1 MRRDEVFDR
10 ALRQPDPRSCGAAT
24 LVVARM
30 LRDPSY
36 AETARAHFARECLAM
51 HKRVTSLSDVRG
63 RLQVPWPRAWGTPPW
78 ALAHQL
84 AWTTGVGYRTR
95 RIRHE
100 RRVALLAEA
109 LAAVAR
115 GLPVGL
121 YVGNDRLPRHVVL
134 LVAATEGTRPDTLPT
149 AYEPASGELVGF
161 TQQQFVDG
169 TLDLGG
175 WSRPWFLVSPRQ
187 TLPAG
192 ARRR

>member
-1 MRRDEVFDR
+1 MACSAIFDSP
-10 ALRQPDPRSCGAAT
+10 LQQPDARSCGAAA

-36 AETARAHFARECLAM
+36 AGTARPHFARECLAM
-51 HKRVTSLSDVRG
+51 HRRVTSLSDVRG
-63 RLQVPWPRAWGTPPW
+63 RLQVPWPRALGTPPW

-95 RIRHE
+95 RVQPEH
-100 RRVALLAEA
+100 RVSLLAEA
-109 LAAVAR
+109 LAAVAHD
-115 GLPVGL
+115 LPVAL

-134 LVAATEGTRPDTLPT
+134 LVAADDTRPA
-149 AYEPASGELVGF
+149 AYEPASGELVRF
-161 TQQQFVDG
+161 TPQQFVDA

-175 WSRPWFLVSPRQ
+175 WRRPWFLVSPRK
-187 TLPAG
+187 TLPEG

>member
-1 MRRDEVFDR
+1 MGRSAIFDR
-10 ALRQPDPRSCGAAT
+10 TLRQPDARSCGAAA

-36 AETARAHFARECLAM
+36 ADRASRHFAHECLAM
-51 HKRVTSLSDVRG
+51 HRRVTSLSDVRG
-63 RLQVPWPRAWGTPPW
+63 RLQVPWPRALGTPPW

-84 AWTTGVGYRTR
+84 AWTTGVDYRTR
-95 RIRHE
+95 RIHPG
-100 RRVALLAEA
+100 RRVALLADA
-109 LAAVAR
+109 LSAVADD
-115 GLPVGL
+115 LPVAL

-134 LVAATEGTRPDTLPT
+134 LVDAADDTHPA
-149 AYEPASGELVGF
+149 AYEPASGELVRF
-161 TQQQFVDG
+161 TPQQFVDA
-169 TLDLGG
+169 TLALGG

>member
-1 MRRDEVFDR
+1 VRPEHRVE
-10 ALRQPDPRSCGAAT
+10 ALSR
-24 LVVARM
+24 
-30 LRDPSY
+30 
-36 AETARAHFARECLAM
+36 
-51 HKRVTSLSDVRG
+51 
-63 RLQVPWPRAWGTPPW
+63 
-78 ALAHQL
+78 
-84 AWTTGVGYRTR
+84 
-95 RIRHE
+95 
-100 RRVALLAEA
+100 A
-109 LAAVAR
+109 LAAVAA
-115 GLPVGL
+115 GFPVAL